1 MANELLAPLPR
12 SITPSRGTSEMD
24 GTFSCGH
31 PRTEENTRNSSGYAK
46 CRECSNAYHAEWER
60 NRRASMTKTE
70 RQLHSR
76 KLYLPKQLRAARQKV
91 RDLEAEA
98 LRLGLERLI

>member
-1 MANELLAPLPR
+1 
-12 SITPSRGTSEMD
+12 MD